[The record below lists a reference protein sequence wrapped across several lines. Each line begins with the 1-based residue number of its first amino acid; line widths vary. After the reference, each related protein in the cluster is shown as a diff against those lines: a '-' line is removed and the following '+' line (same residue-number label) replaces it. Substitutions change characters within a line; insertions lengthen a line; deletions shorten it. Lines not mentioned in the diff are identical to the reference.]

1 VDAAGDRVPVA
12 AAEAVGRQN
21 TRMMQATITPQAAV
35 AEEHAPNL
43 QDNRLSNP
51 QGIKAAAV
59 ATDPNLFP
67 RL

>member
-1 VDAAGDRVPVA
+1 
-12 AAEAVGRQN
+12 
-21 TRMMQATITPQAAV
+21 MMQATITPQAAV